1 VGNSFD
7 QPKEN
12 MNFALK
18 NTHGVCQPLQTEQQI
33 KVRTVSAAPS
43 HLSAKMIAA
52 TTNNSWSFV
61 WSFAPFTC
69 HQGAS

>member
-1 VGNSFD
+1 MKIYKKKYTVGNSFD

-33 KVRTVSAAPS
+33 KVRTVSAA
-43 HLSAKMIAA
+43 AQ
-52 TTNNSWSFV
+52 
-61 WSFAPFTC
+61 PFKC
-69 HQGAS
+69 ENDSSNHQ